1 MEIKRMKKYYYVYLE
16 RFNSKLCSDGQT
28 LEKFESK
35 EEALKSAEGW
45 IDSLAIQDKRC
56 EKIQVWYADEIT
68 EENEDDYD
76 IFEGELIEEFYD
88 EYFFKFK

>member
-1 MEIKRMKKYYYVYLE
+1 MKKYYYVYSEKFSSPL
-16 RFNSKLCSDGQT
+16 LSDGEI

-56 EKIQVWYADEIT
+56 NKIQVWYADEIT

-76 IFEGELIEEFYD
+76 IFNGEFIEGFYD
-88 EYFFKFK
+88 DYFFKFK